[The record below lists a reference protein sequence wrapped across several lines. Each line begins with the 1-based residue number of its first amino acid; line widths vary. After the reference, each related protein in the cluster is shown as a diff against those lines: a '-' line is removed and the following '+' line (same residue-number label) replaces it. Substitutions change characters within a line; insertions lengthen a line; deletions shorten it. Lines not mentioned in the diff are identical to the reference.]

1 MSFSLVLNN
10 DTCPECKGQGVII
23 TREET
28 EESIRIYGPGHP
40 VDVAHPC
47 PSCAGGHSRSVETI
61 KERSAIPESYSDK
74 HYDAFNWD
82 IYLNPN
88 GYSVD
93 MRGQKKFV
101 DSFINDFDKWEKQ
114 GLGLYIWSPMKGSG
128 KTFLASCIC
137 NELIE
142 KYEVH
147 AKFVSAASLIS
158 MEKAAGKSTD
168 PGQDPISVFSSCR
181 LLVIDDLMQ
190 NTTQWFRDIMFR
202 ITDERMQKKLVTLV
216 TSNIKLTELT
226 IDERVGDRLNRICQ
240 PLPLPNYCV
249 RAKESYSA
257 KREFLTGM
265 GLM

>member
-1 MSFSLVLNN
+1 MN
-10 DTCPECKGQGVII
+10 DGSNSGVCPVCKGTGVIVEK
-23 TREET
+23 EET
-28 EESIRIYGPGHP
+28 EDSIRLYGKGHP
-40 VDVAHPC
+40 VDYAHKC
-47 PSCAGGHSRSVETI
+47 PNCNGGHSKNVETI
-61 KERSAIPESYSDK
+61 KERSAIPETYSDK
-74 HYDAFNWD
+74 RYEAFNWE
-82 IYLNPN
+82 IYLNPK

-93 MRGQKKFV
+93 LREQKKFV
-101 DSFINDFDKWEKQ
+101 DSFIDDFEKWEQQ

-137 NELIE
+137 NELME

-147 AKFVSAASLIS
+147 TKFVSAASLIS
-158 MEKAAGKSTD
+158 MEKAAGKN
-168 PGQDPISVFSSCR
+168 PEQDQNPIATFCNCR

-249 RAKESYSA
+249 RAKESYTA
-257 KREFLTGM
+257 KRDFLKEM
-265 GLM
+265 GLMT